1 MFAKNLY
8 METKLEQ
15 LINSTPFNELSVQEK
30 EYVLTQITEI
40 EYNQFFEIIASS
52 KVAFESEFIKIEP
65 ENRVKANL
73 TNAFK
78 AKHNE
83 SFLDKLMVF
92 LSPLFRTSVLKPV
105 LAFGIIA
112 IFFYIMLPKEV
123 EPIEIAEIKNQK
135 PPKVK
140 EIVKNDIIEP
150 PVITKPV
157 MYYKTPSYKKTDV
170 ANSEVSDE
178 DFLAGTANPLIENE
192 NLGLNC
198 EFGMLMNEDT
208 FISME
213 EFISCT
219 TIQNFDVDSEELIIN
234 PEDLK

>member
-1 MFAKNLY
+1 MFAKNLL
-8 METKLEQ
+8 MESKLEQ
-15 LINSTPFNELSVQEK
+15 LMNSTSFTELSVQEK

-52 KVAFESEFIKIEP
+52 KVAFETDFIKIEP
-65 ENRVKANL
+65 EKRIKENL
-73 TNAFK
+73 NNAFK
-78 AKHNE
+78 AKLNE

-105 LAFGIIA
+105 LSFGGFA
-112 IFFYIMLPKEV
+112 IFFYMMLPKDV

-135 PPKVK
+135 GSKVK
-140 EIVKNDIIEP
+140 ETIKNDVIEP
-150 PVITKPV
+150 QFITKPV
-157 MYYKTPSYKKTDV
+157 MHYRTPTYKKTGLS
-170 ANSEVSDE
+170 NSELSDE
-178 DFLAGTANPLIENE
+178 DFLAGTTNPLIENE

-198 EFGMLMNEDT
+198 EFEMLMNEDT

-213 EFISCT
+213 EFISFT
-219 TIQNFDVDSEELIIN
+219 TIQNFDVESEELIIN